1 MQSRAIHPLHAAP
14 DGMGFMLAADPGQP
28 CWPGFLM
35 CGAASLGILGTTKL
49 EKAAA
54 AEAQADPKDEKANP
68 SQPPNRCQL
77 GAQSWVKYFRALIQ
91 CLNFAPSKASSC
103 HKSAKIRASRF
114 YRLSTGFPPALSD
127 STVCSTFLPSRNQL
141 RRAPHMFKSSK
152 PAPAVQPAVKSTPK
166 SDVHPLD
173 GLTGGA
179 FSAPTSSERTA
190 RIRTWLASEPS
201 LEQLADVY
209 KELANRDKGAAK
221 PLKEKLDELKRSKGQ
236 EAIAAEWA
244 DKAGVLLAASKL
256 NMADALAWQRDA
268 AKAGAPLSKEP
279 LASVKVQLAERVKTI
294 EDLQH
299 RTQVQREAAVL
310 LGQRIE
316 VLSIKPWRDAQA
328 ALESLTPDVAH
339 WQAQADEIASET
351 NWASVDIKFP
361 PLLDASRGQLLAVWG
376 AFQAALAVT
385 VKAAE
390 DTAAPLPAVPVW
402 ADELRAARG
411 VPAAPQE
418 ARAPKAKID
427 PAVLKDMREKAASI
441 VRAAVA
447 KLEHEVGVGHGKATP
462 KVAAELRL
470 VLQQNIRNI
479 DSTLE
484 AAAHAALTAAGEL
497 EGWQKWRADQIREEL
512 VVKAEAL
519 LAKPMGG
526 RKQQDALRHMR
537 DLWKTSDQGGTPNHA
552 LWKRFDEA
560 CNEAYKVVEAWLETV
575 KEQTETVKAQ
585 RQVLIDE
592 VTAWAEVNKTN
603 TDWKM
608 HIRSLNGFVEKWQN
622 AGHLSEKAFAEILP
636 LWKAAMDT
644 ADAPLKAARFD
655 AIARRKAMIEEAQV
669 LGAEAVLHIDAVK
682 HLQQRWQHEAQ
693 GVPIERKQEQK
704 MWDAF
709 RKPIDDAFQR
719 KTLEREKAAEQ
730 ATKALGEFDRMV
742 LDAAKAVEVATA
754 SGDAQKIHAAAKALE
769 EIVRGQVPVAAPA
782 PQAAASPDSTSNEP
796 IAEQNSDQAA
806 PESIATDAP
815 SVGGAPVVATVDEAA
830 ALEEPATAEV
840 EAKLEVEPRSA
851 AEAEPKEP
859 AAPAAAPPPPATPSV
874 AMRGDDRPGARR
886 AEPAPAG
893 RGGKF
898 GDRKDSG
905 KPGGKPGGL
914 RQSTDNKFEPYRPER
929 EGREDRPRFAD
940 RRDENARPAFEERG
954 PRLGDAAFRAQ
965 RDAFEAANMALKK
978 LHVQAH
984 GEVLTNVITAWE
996 KRDAALLPSVQD
1008 LGKVVTAAV
1017 LGNWAKAITTPS
1029 GKNAAE
1035 SLLRLEMAAEV
1046 PTPAE
1051 HISARRMLQLQLLT
1065 KRNAAAPTETWGDDT
1080 ATVLAG
1086 DFDAANA
1093 RRVQTA
1099 LKVLLKR

>member
-1 MQSRAIHPLHAAP
+1 
-14 DGMGFMLAADPGQP
+14 
-28 CWPGFLM
+28 
-35 CGAASLGILGTTKL
+35 
-49 EKAAA
+49 
-54 AEAQADPKDEKANP
+54 
-68 SQPPNRCQL
+68 
-77 GAQSWVKYFRALIQ
+77 
-91 CLNFAPSKASSC
+91 
-103 HKSAKIRASRF
+103 
-114 YRLSTGFPPALSD
+114 
-127 STVCSTFLPSRNQL
+127 
-141 RRAPHMFKSSK
+141 MFKSSK
-152 PAPAVQPAVKSTPK
+152 PAPVVQPAVKSTPK
-166 SDVHPLD
+166 SDAHPLD

-179 FSAPTSSERTA
+179 FSAATSSERTA
-190 RIRTWLASEPS
+190 RIRTWLATEPS
-201 LEQLADVY
+201 AEQMADVY
-209 KELANRDKGAAK
+209 KDLANRDKGAAK
-221 PLKEKLDELKRSKGQ
+221 PLKEKLDEVKRSKGQ

-244 DKAGVLLAASKL
+244 DKAGALLAASKL

-279 LASVKVQLAERVKTI
+279 LASVKVKLAERVKTI

-339 WQAQADEIASET
+339 WQAQADEIANDT

-376 AFQAALAVT
+376 AFQAALATT

-411 VPAAPQE
+411 VPAAPQD
-418 ARAPKAKID
+418 ARPPKAKID
-427 PAVLKDMREKAASI
+427 PALLKDMREKAASI
-441 VRAAVA
+441 VQAAVA
-447 KLEHEVGVGHGKATP
+447 KLEHEVGEGHGKATP
-462 KVAAELRL
+462 KVAAELRTA
-470 VLQQNIRNI
+470 LQQNIRNI
-479 DSTLE
+479 DSALE
-484 AAAHAALTAAGEL
+484 ASAHAALSAAGEL
-497 EGWQKWRADQIREEL
+497 EGWQRWRADQIREEL
-512 VVKAEAL
+512 VLKAEAL
-519 LAKPMGG
+519 LVKPMGG

-552 LWKRFDEA
+552 LWKRFDDA
-560 CNEAYKVVEAWLETV
+560 CNESYKVVEAWLETV
-575 KEQTETVKAQ
+575 KEQTEAVKAQ

-592 VTAWAEVNKTN
+592 VLAWGAANAAN

-622 AGHLSEKAFAEILP
+622 GGHLSEKVFAEIQP
-636 LWKAAMDT
+636 VWKAAMDT
-644 ADAPLKAARFD
+644 ADAPLKAARAD
-655 AIARRKAMIEEAQV
+655 ALARRKAMIEEAQV
-669 LGAEAVLHIDAVK
+669 LGAEPVLHIDAVK

-719 KTLEREKAAEQ
+719 KTLEREKAAS
-730 ATKALGEFDRMV
+730 ALGEFDRMV
-742 LDAAKAVEVATA
+742 LDAAKAVDAAAA
-754 SGDAQKIHAAAKALE
+754 SGDAQQIHAAAKALE
-769 EIVRGQVPVAAPA
+769 AIVRGQVPVAAPA
-782 PQAAASPDSTSNEP
+782 LNPAPGADSTSNEP
-796 IAEQNSDQAA
+796 VPHEVRAQAA
-806 PESIATDAP
+806 PESIAIDVPA
-815 SVGGAPVVATVDEAA
+815 AEVAEHVASVDEAA
-830 ALEEPATAEV
+830 AIEETAIAEG
-840 EAKLEVEPRSA
+840 EAK
-851 AEAEPKEP
+851 AENESQAETSQE
-859 AAPAAAPPPPATPSV
+859 AAPAAAPPKPAKPVV

-886 AEPAPAG
+886 AEPAPAAGSG

-905 KPGGKPGGL
+905 KSGSTPGSKPGGP

-929 EGREDRPRFAD
+929 EELGNGRPRFEG
-940 RRDENARPAFEERG
+940 RDQRPAFEERG

-965 RDAFEAANMALKK
+965 RDAFEAANNALKK

-984 GEVLTNVITAWE
+984 GEVLTNVISAWE

-1008 LGKVVTAAV
+1008 LGKAVTASV
-1017 LGNWAKAITTPS
+1017 LGSWAKSVATPS
-1029 GKNAAE
+1029 GKDAAE
-1035 SLLRLEMAAEV
+1035 SLLRLEMAADV

-1051 HISARRMLQLQLLT
+1051 HISARRMMQLQLLT
-1065 KRNAAAPTETWGDDT
+1065 KRNAAAPAETWGEDT
-1080 ATVLAG
+1080 AKVLAG
-1086 DFDAANA
+1086 EFDAANA
-1093 RRVQTA
+1093 RRVQTV